1 MATAQ
6 QQLLEG
12 DPLARHTL
20 SPGALK
26 ELLTAERQG
35 APFIALRAEDGEL
48 DLFALGKTSRKL
60 AIGRSEGADLELC
73 WDAEVSGL
81 HAELECIAGEWTIID
96 DGLSTNGTFVN
107 ERRVSGRQR
116 LRDGDRVRVGA
127 TVLAFKAGD
136 APANGKTVAA
146 REGRAVPPLTDTQRR
161 VLIALCRP
169 YRNGSEFAVP
179 STNQEIAAEV
189 CLGIDAVK
197 MNLRTV
203 SARLGLEG
211 LPQNHKR
218 ARLAETVLQLG
229 IVSRRDFEQ

>member
-6 QQLLEG
+6 QGLEA

-20 SPGALK
+20 SPRALK

-35 APFIALRAEDGEL
+35 EPFIAVRAEDGEL
-48 DLFALGKTSRKL
+48 DLFVLGRGSRKL
-60 AIGRSEGADLELC
+60 AIGRSEEADLELG

-136 APANGKTVAA
+136 APANGKTAAA
-146 REGRAVPPLTDTQRR
+146 RKGPALPPLTDTQRR

-169 YRNGSEFAVP
+169 YRDGAEFAVP
-179 STNQEIAAEV
+179 ATNQEIAQEV
-189 CLGIDAVK
+189 CLGVDAVK
-197 MNLRTV
+197 MNLRTL
-203 SARLGLEG
+203 SARLGLDG

-218 ARLAETVLQLG
+218 ARLAEAVLQSGL
-229 IVSRRDFEQ
+229 ISRRDLEQ